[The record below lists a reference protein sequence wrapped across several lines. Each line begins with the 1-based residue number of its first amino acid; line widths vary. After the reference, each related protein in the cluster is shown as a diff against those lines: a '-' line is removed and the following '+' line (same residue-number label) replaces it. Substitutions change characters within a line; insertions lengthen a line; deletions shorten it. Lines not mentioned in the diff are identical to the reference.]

1 MANWLDISKLT
12 YDIPVTLQPN
22 TSYLLYIE
30 ANSPDKV
37 ILKLD
42 NGEVGNF
49 ATGEVKFTSN
59 PSGNLLNL
67 SSTEDIHITWLTL
80 EETDPLRTGL
90 MGVLQ
95 GAVKSKDDKEIIHS
109 STVYDIEVL
118 EVKRS
123 VKGSLYISNMDML
136 EVRLKG
142 YHNLLGE
149 LIQYKRTV
157 ASYEVDDNQDYVIDY
172 GLFKVTQQDYDDDTQ
187 ETKLIA
193 FDKMINTQKEYK
205 REDFALTYPA
215 TIKQVFD
222 RVLELCDLETDNLA
236 FPNMNET
243 VDEEVWHNTEY
254 TYRDVLTHIAQVA
267 GVTINIKDN
276 KVHIKQ
282 PTDIDFT
289 ITADKL
295 QKLKIGEDYGSIN
308 ILNLTREPQHDNY
321 AFPTNWTEIPLDN
334 RKELVFENN
343 PIIDKRREYFAP
355 LIFDKINNLQY
366 KEMVADTFGFG
377 IFEIGDI
384 VKVEEYN
391 TGLTHEVVITEEI
404 STHKHQLI
412 SEVTSDKPTT
422 SKEEYV
428 VVTDERRQGQ
438 RTYILVDQL
447 NGRIDLAVEGLDDLA
462 DKYAN
467 LAIEVDNITATVED
481 ISNDENIM
489 PNISGTLET
498 YEYWR
503 WEDTTTLVY
512 YPNLQHKLNQR
523 YNTNFEIKEFP
534 NALSLWGLSFFG
546 VGKAITSKTRVIQG
560 NDYSFRARRMN
571 VGLISFTVN
580 VVEYKDD
587 TFVKRTPYV
596 LNSSTYEQ
604 FTITPQA
611 TTNFIELEFV
621 APTTSQSQ
629 RLELTELM
637 FNRGKPMEWKDSPLD
652 VRIWAKSQVQVL
664 SDSVGVVQES
674 INSVTGKIDNTT
686 VKITGENGVEIW
698 NNNGKGLTVR
708 DDDGN
713 AVIELNSDGKL
724 ITRDMIAENAYV
736 SGTINAIKGDIGNFK
751 LDNGTL
757 SITNTYYSKTFVL
770 SDYNRAYGIAV
781 GTITPTTLDFLDL
794 DINKDG
800 IISMWDAILIY
811 NAVNNNS
818 DNPLELTDTL
828 LLGSGNGEIYSTTN
842 ITDRPDDAVKSSLSG
857 GKVEGNVGVFRS
869 FFIGT
874 SGNRFEVTRSSTA
887 NADGTFNLVAKK
899 AKNIV

>member
-42 NGEVGNF
+42 NVEVGNF

>member
-1 MANWLDISKLT
+1 MANWLDVSKLT

-42 NGEVGNF
+42 NVEVGNF

-80 EETDPLRTGL
+80 EEADPLRTGL

-95 GAVKSKDDKEIIHS
+95 GAVKSKDDKEIIHG

-149 LIQYKRTV
+149 WIQYKRTV

-447 NGRIDLAVEGLDDLA
+447 NGKIELAVTDINGLN
-462 DKYAN
+462 DKYAQ
-467 LAIEVDNITATVED
+467 IEIDLDEIKQTVSNI
-481 ISNDENIM
+481 
-489 PNISGTLET
+489 
-498 YEYWR
+498 
-503 WEDTTTLVY
+503 DTTNNVI
-512 YPNLQHKLNQR
+512 PNFQGYNGYKGWSWVGGSLKAVTGLTAMVGLRQSTNWIRRAVDSDAIYRLEFFTSGRAISPKGFVTGGEEYS
-523 YNTNFEIKEFP
+523 YNTKVHHGTQGYTLTVREFDALDGAVQHETPFAIDTNELNPYFTFTLQP
-534 NALSLWGLSFFG
+534 NTRYVDLAYDIPTTVTPTNTLSVTEQVFNKGRPG
-546 VGKAITSKTRVIQG
+546 
-560 NDYSFRARRMN
+560 
-571 VGLISFTVN
+571 
-580 VVEYKDD
+580 EYA
-587 TFVKRTPYV
+587 FSV
-596 LNSSTYEQ
+596 
-604 FTITPQA
+604 A
-611 TTNFIELEFV
+611 EFV
-621 APTTSQSQ
+621 NKTESQITQ
-629 RLELTELM
+629 
-637 FNRGKPMEWKDSPLD
+637 
-652 VRIWAKSQVQVL
+652 L
-664 SDSVGVVQES
+664 SDSV
-674 INSVTGKIDNTT
+674 TTT
-686 VKITGENGVEIW
+686 VTKVETIDGQVIENTSRISQNATNIALKANTIDLQGKVGFSDLSTQGRTQIYGGNIITGTLQATNATFVNATITGNLNAGTVGNLLVNGSGITFP
-698 NNNGKGLTVR
+698 NGKLK
-708 DDDGN
+708 
-713 AVIELNSDGKL
+713 LN
-724 ITRDMIAENAYV
+724 
-736 SGTINAIKGDIGNFK
+736 
-751 LDNGTL
+751 
-757 SITNTYYSKTFVL
+757 SITNSIDIGTLKLKHS
-770 SDYNRAYGIAV
+770 
-781 GTITPTTLDFLDL
+781 TITNDFGTHDVLTFGEGVRQGML
-794 DINKDG
+794 G
-800 IISMWDAILIY
+800 TSAGY
-811 NAVNNNS
+811 SFVQTS
-818 DNPLELTDTL
+818 QVYGPEGRLELGKYQNVL
-828 LLGSGNGEIYSTTN
+828 LSGNNFIRSQNGNWWYIDISNTGQLV
-842 ITDRPDDAVKSSLSG
+842 ITRRDP
-857 GKVEGNVGVFRS
+857 
-869 FFIGT
+869 
-874 SGNRFEVTRSSTA
+874 
-887 NADGTFNLVAKK
+887 
-899 AKNIV
+899 